1 MADIVNILTLV
12 LKAMVSVESLIKL
25 SGDDKKRFVITLLE
39 KQLPNYNDDY
49 REIVPMIIELVI
61 ILSKTKIPIN
71 IKKLEMCCNLQ

>member
-71 IKKLEMCCNLQ
+71 IKKLKMCCNLQ

>member
-61 ILSKTKIPIN
+61 ILSRTKIPIN

>member
-39 KQLPNYNDDY
+39 KQLPNYDDY

>member
-12 LKAMVSVESLIKL
+12 LKAMVSVECLIKL

-71 IKKLEMCCNLQ
+71 IKKLKMCCNLQ

>member
-12 LKAMVSVESLIKL
+12 LKAMVSVECLIKL

-39 KQLPNYNDDY
+39 KQLPNYDEY

>member
-39 KQLPNYNDDY
+39 KQLPNYDDY

-61 ILSKTKIPIN
+61 ILSRTKIPIN
-71 IKKLEMCCNLQ
+71 IKKLEMCCNLL

>member
-12 LKAMVSVESLIKL
+12 LKAMVSVECLIKL

-39 KQLPNYNDDY
+39 KQLPNYDEY
-49 REIVPMIIELVI
+49 REIVPMIIEIVI

-71 IKKLEMCCNLQ
+71 LKKLEMCCNLL